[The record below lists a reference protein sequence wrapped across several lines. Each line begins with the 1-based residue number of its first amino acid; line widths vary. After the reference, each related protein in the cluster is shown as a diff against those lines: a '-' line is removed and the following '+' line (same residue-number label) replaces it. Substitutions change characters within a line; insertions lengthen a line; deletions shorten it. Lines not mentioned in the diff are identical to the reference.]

1 MITTVVAMPN
11 ILDPMYWI
19 GPQGLFAS
27 AVLPTILAIVF
38 VETGLLFPLLPGESL
53 LFTGGLLAAH
63 GTLDIWVLAPAVAL
77 TAILGDQT
85 GYFIGRR
92 IGPALFKKEDSRF
105 FKQHHV
111 TESHAFFEKYGP
123 AAIILARFMPFVRTF
138 TPVVAGVSYMRYP
151 VYLAF
156 DIVGGILWGGGV
168 TVAGYFLGNVPF
180 IHQNLEKIVLVIL
193 FVSHAAGVHRLRP
206 GVLEAP
212 AGSPR
217 RRTAAGTR
225 VARAGRNCAIEWASK
240 ARTQTATLKS
250 QPVLART
257 SATVTPGCN
266 SMSVRPCSGST
277 SKTHRSVMIMS
288 TTLLPVMGSVHC
300 LRIFGLPSFAM

>member
-1 MITTVVAMPN
+1 MPN

-63 GTLDIWVLAPAVAL
+63 GTLNIWVLAPCVATIAV
-77 TAILGDQT
+77 LGDQT

-105 FKQHHV
+105 FKKHYV

-123 AAIILARFMPFVRTF
+123 WAIILARFAPFIRTF

-151 VYLAF
+151 VFLGF

-168 TVAGYFLGNVPF
+168 TLAGYFMGNVPF
-180 IHQNLEKIVLVIL
+180 VHHNLQKILLAILVVSL
-193 FVSHAAGVHRLRP
+193 TPVFVAAWRSYRGRKQATSSDGRESERL
-206 GVLEAP
+206 P
-212 AGSPR
+212 A
-217 RRTAAGTR
+217 A
-225 VARAGRNCAIEWASK
+225 E
-240 ARTQTATLKS
+240 
-250 QPVLART
+250 
-257 SATVTPGCN
+257 
-266 SMSVRPCSGST
+266 
-277 SKTHRSVMIMS
+277 
-288 TTLLPVMGSVHC
+288 
-300 LRIFGLPSFAM
+300 